1 MDKSID
7 NSSIDLGGA
16 CLERAIRR
24 MQEQNHAAAVADL
37 RAALRYMQHN
47 GTDPVQAQH
56 LASIIMD
63 AEQHLGLAS

>member
-1 MDKSID
+1 MDRSL
-7 NSSIDLGGA
+7 NNAPIDLGLA
-16 CLERAIRR
+16 CLERAVRR

-56 LASIIMD
+56 LASIIAD
-63 AEQHLGLAS
+63 AEQQLAFAS